1 VILQR
6 YISLYFD
13 LLFSSQSALLVGLMV
28 LLFLGEQK
36 SWLEKIRSCWPV
48 WLMGLAGLGMYA
60 LVLVEPRY
68 IAAFFTLF
76 WVGLFSGIVIPKG
89 REAVRTAPLITIIVV
104 FVIAAPVGLFGES
117 LAENPSRRTEYRL
130 AGSPEPGTLWCQT
143 RRIT

>member
-1 VILQR
+1 
-6 YISLYFD
+6 
-13 LLFSSQSALLVGLMV
+13 
-28 LLFLGEQK
+28 
-36 SWLEKIRSCWPV
+36 
-48 WLMGLAGLGMYA
+48 MYA

-89 REAVRTAPLITIIVV
+89 REAVRTASLITIIVV

-117 LAENPSRRTEYRL
+117 LVENPSRRTEYRL

-143 RRIT
+143 RRSRRTDRRHLRCELGKTASCDGGRRGSSR